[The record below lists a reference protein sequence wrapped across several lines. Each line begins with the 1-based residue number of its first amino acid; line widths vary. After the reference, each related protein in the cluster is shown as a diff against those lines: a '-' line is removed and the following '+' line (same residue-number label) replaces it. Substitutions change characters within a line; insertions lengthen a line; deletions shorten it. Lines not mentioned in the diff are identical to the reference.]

1 MGKIRETTTGIKYGK
16 KVREKVRGKKY
27 GKKKVIGKVTS
38 LPVT

>member
-1 MGKIRETTTGIKYGK
+1 MGKIRETTTGKKYGK